1 MLRLPRVTGQPSGK
15 RTKVAV
21 LYGDVTAGYRFAD
34 WFAVL
39 HGYQATLTSAV
50 HQFERDL
57 EELHPDVIVIALPSA
72 SPFQQAV
79 PRVRSTCPQVPIIAI
94 MNHSVDRWRDRS
106 GSDLMKRFGSDVFMC
121 HAFDPPSKPS

>member
-1 MLRLPRVTGQPSGK
+1 MSRVPRVTSLGSGR

-34 WFAVL
+34 WFAL
-39 HGYQATLTSAV
+39 HGYQATLTSVV

-57 EELHPDVIVIALPSA
+57 EEFHPDVIVIGFQSVP
-72 SPFQQAV
+72 PFQQAV

-94 MNHSVDRWRDRS
+94 MDHSVDRWWDGS
-106 GSDLMKRFGSDVFMC
+106 GSNLMKTFGSDVFMC
-121 HAFDPPSKPS
+121 HAFDPPSKSS